1 MARKSKLDPYR
12 ALIGTVP
19 DRDVGLL
26 AGVSPDG
33 VRMYRSRNGIPSYSD
48 FLQKKRA
55 AGARASLSRLKS
67 WAEEDAAANGP
78 LPSVVDQVRRANE
91 TQYAYRVTSVDG
103 EVTGIVVGASVV
115 EALTGLWFQVGRVEL
130 IGEVWRA

>member
-12 ALIGTVP
+12 DLIGTIP

-26 AGVSPDG
+26 VGVSPDG

-55 AGARASLSRLKS
+55 
-67 WAEEDAAANGP
+67 EEDAAANGP
-78 LPSVVDQVRRANE
+78 VPSVVEQVWRANE

-103 EVTGIVVGASVV
+103 EAAGIVVGASVV